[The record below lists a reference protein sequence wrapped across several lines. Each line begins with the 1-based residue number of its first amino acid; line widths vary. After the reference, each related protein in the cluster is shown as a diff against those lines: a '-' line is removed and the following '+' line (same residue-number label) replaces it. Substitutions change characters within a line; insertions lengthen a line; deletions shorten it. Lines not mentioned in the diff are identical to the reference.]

1 MGKPVFVE
9 HLHPTWPGDYL
20 IASHLTDVILDQGYL
35 VANRRLD
42 FDDPSLK
49 RELGINLSGVSTV
62 RLGRM
67 LRLWPFNINNAG
79 YQFP

>member
-1 MGKPVFVE
+1 MGKPVFFE
-9 HLHPTWPGDYL
+9 HLHPTVPGDYL
-20 IASHLTDVILDQGYL
+20 IASHLTNVILDQGYL

-49 RELGINLSGVSTV
+49 RELRIDLSRVSTV
-62 RLGRM
+62 RLRQM